1 MNLKNAFRRKH
12 MTLKTYLTK
21 MLGKEDAKRVLYAMD
36 HGQPVLITGRQ
47 GATGKSTLCEVLRRA
62 GTPAFERWA
71 MCEVE
76 LSTPLEERV
85 PHFENQII
93 IS

>member
-1 MNLKNAFRRKH
+1 MNLKKMLGRKH

-21 MLGKEDAKRVLYAMD
+21 MLGKEDAKRVLYAMS
-36 HGQPVLITGRQ
+36 HGQPILITGRQ
-47 GATGKSTLCEVLRRA
+47 GATGKSTLREVLRRA
-62 GTPAFERWA
+62 GAPAFERWE
-71 MCEVE
+71 MCEVD
-76 LSTPLEERV
+76 LSTPLEDWT